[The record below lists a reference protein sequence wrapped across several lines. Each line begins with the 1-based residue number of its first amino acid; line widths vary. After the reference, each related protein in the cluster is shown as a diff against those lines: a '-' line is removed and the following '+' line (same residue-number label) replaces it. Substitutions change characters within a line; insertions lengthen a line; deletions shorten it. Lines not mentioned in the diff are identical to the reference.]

1 MTAPASLPPSSPL
14 VGLHVLRFASVSF
27 ESFQA
32 RSTHAHLPWGDIR
45 QCVYLRKRKGSS
57 FFSRSLLS
65 FCPIVEPR
73 GLQVRRFRNVPIGR
87 HRNRTKP
94 YERQEQMFYYYSHSI
109 VATAP
114 IGNNRSPRHS
124 KTGPSFQKR
133 RPSLPRYRA
142 PNANRRQPRSR
153 RFRSCTSR
161 CPRQSR

>member
-14 VGLHVLRFASVSF
+14 VGLRVLRFASVSF

-73 GLQVRRFRNVPIGR
+73 GLQVRRFRNVSIGR

-94 YERQEQMFYYYSHSI
+94 YEKQEQMLYYYSHSI
-109 VATAP
+109 VATTP
-114 IGNNRSPRHS
+114 IDNNQAV
-124 KTGPSFQKR
+124 FQKR
-133 RPSLPRYRA
+133 CPSLPKYRA

-161 CPRQSR
+161 CPRQSH

>member
-73 GLQVRRFRNVPIGR
+73 GLQVRRFRNVSIGR

-94 YERQEQMFYYYSHSI
+94 YEKQEQMLYYYSHPI
-109 VATAP
+109 VVTTP
-114 IGNNRSPRHS
+114 IDNNQARFS
-124 KTGPSFQKR
+124 KETSVA
-133 RPSLPRYRA
+133 PRYRA

-161 CPRQSR
+161 CPRQSH